1 MGSDMSGQ
9 GTDAP
14 LASYYEEKKA
24 QRRSEAIRLINE
36 MVEAGITDSTI
47 LALDFT
53 HFGNNQEGLEGLQ
66 SQLSENYE
74 ISIEK
79 ADDEYWLLKGTTR
92 PYGITLSADDH
103 LTWVE
108 FMADVAQSY
117 GFVFSTWSLEAPDL
131 KRVFDSGGIDSA
143 S

>member
-1 MGSDMSGQ
+1 MSEQ
-9 GTDAP
+9 DTDAVCE
-14 LASYYEEKKA
+14 SYYENKKA
-24 QRRSEAIRLINE
+24 QRRSEAVQLISQ

-53 HFGNNQEGLEGLQ
+53 HFGNNQEGLKGLQ

-74 ISIEK
+74 ISVEK
-79 ADDEYWLLKGTTR
+79 ADGEYWYLKGTTR
-92 PYGITLSADDH
+92 PYGITLSAEDH
-103 LTWVE
+103 LAWVE

-117 GFVFSTWSLEAPDL
+117 GFVFSTWSLEAPEL

-143 S
+143 T